1 MRHRVLIN
9 GVVKGAATVD
19 LTTDGGDDIVPV
31 NIKLLEGPTMAKRW
45 PALLS
50 GSTLSCASGHVPRI
64 GNESRPAAVKAT
76 AGGVAAAK
84 GCLRQ

>member
-1 MRHRVLIN
+1 MRHCVLIN
-9 GVVKGAATVD
+9 GVIKWAATVD
-19 LTTDGGDDIVPV
+19 FTTDGADDIVSV
-31 NIKLLEGPTMAKRW
+31 NLKLFEGPPTAKRW

-84 GCLRQ
+84 GRL